1 MYDDNDTGL
10 GLSRA
15 LRFCVFAVVTLGV
28 AMLVGAEIS
37 APSHLKTG
45 RDTGIIFCTEKPAQC
60 RTEYNYL
67 KLKET
72 QK

>member
-10 GLSRA
+10 GFVICTL
-15 LRFCVFAVVTLGV
+15 AVVTLGV
-28 AMLVGAEIS
+28 AMLVGATLSET
-37 APSHLKTG
+37 AHLKTG
-45 RDTGIIFCTEKPAQC
+45 RDTGIIFCTEKPSQC